1 MPLKVGRGACAP
13 PFIVMDVITA
23 ANARAAAL
31 APDAPGVIRMEVG
44 QPGTGAPAGAA
55 EAAIRAL
62 SAGMPLGYTEAF
74 GLPSLR
80 ARIARHYAEHY
91 GLDVPPARVA
101 VTVGASGAFPLAFL
115 AAFDPGDAVAM
126 AAPFYPPYANILT
139 ALGMKPLLLPCDAS
153 TRFQPTVAMLERLDP
168 RPAGLVLASPCN
180 PAGTMLPPEEFI
192 ALARWCEA
200 EGVRLISDEIYHGLS
215 YGDLREETAAAHSGS
230 AVVVNSFSKYWSMT
244 GWRIGWLLL
253 PPDLLRPV
261 ECLAQNLFISAPHV
275 AQVAAEAAMDCAP
288 ELEANRARY
297 RRNRDLL
304 LRELPRAGLDRLS
317 PADGAFYLWADIGH
331 LTNDSV
337 SFCSRMLAETG
348 IAATPGVDFDRER
361 GARFLRLSY
370 CGPEADMADAP
381 ERLRRWLGKA

>member
-1 MPLKVGRGACAP
+1 MKQPEPERTLPRSPRPSALSVRLPVRPERPGLDPGNGLPMALKVGRGACAP

-55 EAAIRAL
+55 EAAMRAL

-139 ALGMKPLLLPCDAS
+139 ALGMKPLLLALRCLHAFPADRGDAGAARS
-153 TRFQPTVAMLERLDP
+153 APRRPGPRQPLQPRRHHAASRGVHRP
-168 RPAGLVLASPCN
+168 RPLVRGGGRA
-180 PAGTMLPPEEFI
+180 
-192 ALARWCEA
+192 
-200 EGVRLISDEIYHGLS
+200 
-215 YGDLREETAAAHSGS
+215 
-230 AVVVNSFSKYWSMT
+230 
-244 GWRIGWLLL
+244 
-253 PPDLLRPV
+253 PDL
-261 ECLAQNLFISAPHV
+261 
-275 AQVAAEAAMDCAP
+275 
-288 ELEANRARY
+288 
-297 RRNRDLL
+297 
-304 LRELPRAGLDRLS
+304 G
-317 PADGAFYLWADIGH
+317 
-331 LTNDSV
+331 
-337 SFCSRMLAETG
+337 
-348 IAATPGVDFDRER
+348 
-361 GARFLRLSY
+361 
-370 CGPEADMADAP
+370 
-381 ERLRRWLGKA
+381 